1 MSFRSF
7 ANIGWLIAALV
18 LTTNTFAL
26 SPVQTGPGGV
36 ILPAHS
42 SRIGYLQATSN
53 TTSIIVP
60 DLKKWFEVGDVL
72 PLLQKNQRFYVGL
85 YEAEDGYAR
94 VYAIP
99 RLNEKGEGTA
109 WVTQE
114 KEVVIASQVKSQ
126 TGRFFL
132 RPSEFLPIVNH
143 EAGFFTATCE
153 RYGRLFQ
160 LRLPVDQPGL
170 FRLDKLPENIRYLV
184 NLKQQRFQVVTS
196 GESMDDEL
204 DLAIEEPREIL
215 SKSRNPHEK
224 TVITNSDFVDPYPQP
239 VLRRSHP
246 QLAPHKKVVQKPA
259 PLTETERQISELDEL
274 SLVPEP
280 PKKKR
285 IRRHVINASN
295 LDTMAVDFSEPND
308 VDTGD
313 HDVAQTDAVTPTSDA
328 NPVSVPT
335 NQAEPSLA
343 GTAIAPATE
352 PTQTVATT
360 TPAPPPTQV
369 VATPPAATP
378 EPTQTVAASEPANP
392 KASAST
398 EPLPPP
404 ETQALSDDTIPA
416 DPKVA
421 PAVENHLASTTS
433 PTEASPAAEDV
444 AATPLQTSEISGAPQ
459 SDNSSKVATVAT
471 TVLIVIA
478 LLSSGFVI
486 LVVVL
491 ALMFNRGRRKRKPS
505 KSKTKTSDTKKPFGF
520 GRRKE
525 EAPVPVPPAII
536 SNKPDIVPDMS
547 MLNNQDE
554 LDPDAEHENGEDDDD
569 GDSGTFTGSLES
581 FSVAE
586 LIQFLN
592 SSKETGVL
600 VIATALDNTTS
611 KLYFERG
618 EIIDALSARN
628 AGEAAANDILSLREG
643 LFSFNR
649 QHEISAVRTIKTSTM
664 SLLLETSPIQ
674 AEPHESQLHQ
684 KITS

>member
-1 MSFRSF
+1 M
-7 ANIGWLIAALV
+7 
-18 LTTNTFAL
+18 
-26 SPVQTGPGGV
+26 
-36 ILPAHS
+36 
-42 SRIGYLQATSN
+42 
-53 TTSIIVP
+53 
-60 DLKKWFEVGDVL
+60 
-72 PLLQKNQRFYVGL
+72 
-85 YEAEDGYAR
+85 
-94 VYAIP
+94 
-99 RLNEKGEGTA
+99 
-109 WVTQE
+109 
-114 KEVVIASQVKSQ
+114 
-126 TGRFFL
+126 
-132 RPSEFLPIVNH
+132 
-143 EAGFFTATCE
+143 
-153 RYGRLFQ
+153 
-160 LRLPVDQPGL
+160 
-170 FRLDKLPENIRYLV
+170 
-184 NLKQQRFQVVTS
+184 
-196 GESMDDEL
+196 
-204 DLAIEEPREIL
+204 
-215 SKSRNPHEK
+215 
-224 TVITNSDFVDPYPQP
+224 
-239 VLRRSHP
+239 
-246 QLAPHKKVVQKPA
+246 
-259 PLTETERQISELDEL
+259 
-274 SLVPEP
+274 
-280 PKKKR
+280 
-285 IRRHVINASN
+285 
-295 LDTMAVDFSEPND
+295 
-308 VDTGD
+308 
-313 HDVAQTDAVTPTSDA
+313 
-328 NPVSVPT
+328 
-335 NQAEPSLA
+335 
-343 GTAIAPATE
+343 
-352 PTQTVATT
+352 
-360 TPAPPPTQV
+360 
-369 VATPPAATP
+369 
-378 EPTQTVAASEPANP
+378 
-392 KASAST
+392 
-398 EPLPPP
+398 PPP
-404 ETQALSDDTIPA
+404 ETQALSDDTTPA

-444 AATPLQTSEISGAPQ
+444 AATPPLQTSEVSGAPQ

-536 SNKPDIVPDMS
+536 GNKPDIVPDMS